1 MQRALI
7 LGSSGFLGN
16 YISQEFKGDACLH
29 TRTEQFGSKANYVS
43 EIESERDVI
52 RLFQQNNFTTL
63 INCVALADLEK
74 CEADPESAIWL
85 NQTLPML
92 LAKHSA
98 KNEKKL
104 VHISTD
110 AVFNTESVFSNE
122 EDPKN
127 PQSIYAKTKLEG
139 EKNIIRE
146 AREFNVLRVNFY
158 GKSVH
163 GKGIL
168 DFFYRKLKSNEQ
180 VLGYKDVFFTPL
192 YARDTAK
199 LVKIISNSGLNGTF
213 HVVGTERL
221 SKCEFGQKIA
231 RVMKKA
237 EELIIPVE
245 FNQSPLA
252 VNRTRELSLST
263 NKLRN
268 LGYIIPSLESGIN
281 RALAELENE
290 ND

>member
-1 MQRALI
+1 MQRTLI

-16 YISQEFKGDACLH
+16 YISQEVKGDACLH
-29 TRTEQFGSKANYVS
+29 TRTEQFGSKADYVS

-110 AVFNTESVFSNE
+110 AVFNAESVFSNE

>member
-16 YISQEFKGDACLH
+16 YVAQEFNDDACLH
-29 TRTEQFGSKANYVS
+29 TRTEQPGSKSNYVS
-43 EIESERDVI
+43 EIDSERDVI
-52 RLFQQNNFTTL
+52 ELFKLNDFSTL

-74 CEADPESAIWL
+74 CETNPDKAIWL

-92 LAKHSA
+92 LAKHCA
-98 KNEKKL
+98 KNERRL

-110 AVFNTESVFSNE
+110 AVFNSEHEFSE
-122 EDPKN
+122 EDDIKN
-127 PQSIYAKTKLEG
+127 PISQYARTKLEG
-139 EKNIIRE
+139 EKNVIQL
-146 AREFNVLRVNFY
+146 AKEFNILRVNFY
-158 GKSVH
+158 GKSQNQ
-163 GKGIL
+163 KGIL
-168 DFFYRKLKSNEQ
+168 EFFHQNLKANQ
-180 VLGYKDVFFTPL
+180 AVPGYKDVFFTPL
-192 YARDTAK
+192 YVRDTAR
-199 LVKIISNSGLNGTF
+199 LVKLISESRQNGIF

-221 SKCEFGQKIA
+221 SKYEFGRKVASI
-231 RVMKKA
+231 MNKA
-237 EELIIPVE
+237 DELIVPVD

-268 LGYIIPSLESGIN
+268 LGYTIPSLDSGIS
-281 RALAELENE
+281 RAVAELENE